1 MLKVNSENLD
11 QLFEKNQIVILS
23 FTTKNTNDTLLE
35 IEKQFPDLVCSG
47 IVNPEENNDL
57 YDYYNI
63 RKVPTIIMF
72 NEKNTLVYRKEIE
85 PTLQELINKVM
96 SL

>member
-23 FTTKNTNDTLLE
+23 FTTKNTNDILLE